1 MEDTLDNIKQNRN
14 LGSKTCYKQKRN
26 FLESIRKRPE
36 IQMVLKPVKRD
47 DLLPPRRMETKPT
60 GFDIFH
66 LSIWLG
72 SESLMI
78 LARGRHGNTVFKL
91 PVGLCTGTKCKDS
104 NLTVSIN
111 I

>member
-1 MEDTLDNIKQNRN
+1 MEDTLDNIKQDRN
-14 LGSKTCYKQKRN
+14 LGSKTCYKQKRS

>member
-1 MEDTLDNIKQNRN
+1 MEDTLDNIKQDRN
-14 LGSKTCYKQKRN
+14 LGSKTRYKQKRS

-47 DLLPPRRMETKPT
+47 DLLPPRRMETKLT

-78 LARGRHGNTVFKL
+78 LARGRHGNTVSKL